1 MRDKNNL
8 WTRWLCWYLC
18 FVVWGYQEIA
28 SDFIENAFIASLVVF
43 LITLLGALL
52 YSKSIDYIIDKEL
65 SDTDLKT
72 IKILNYVLKSLKEK
86 NKELQEIKEENERLK
101 DQLKNNK

>member
-1 MRDKNNL
+1 MRDKNNF
-8 WTRWLCWYLC
+8 WTKWLCWYICLC
-18 FVVWGYQEIA
+18 VGVCQITAF
-28 SDFIENAFIASLVVF
+28 SLIENTFIASLVAG

-52 YSKSIDYIIDKEL
+52 YSKSIDYIIAKEHSVL
-65 SDTDLKT
+65 NALTKLLTDIFTTLMK
-72 IKILNYVLKSLKEK
+72 K